1 MWSPLSKGLVHGV
14 IAESGARGPHG
25 PATGSAA
32 TSYRTKAAAE
42 ADIIAILAKLNV
54 TSISELR
61 NVSWLTLLEYGNEA
75 DTTFSDT
82 QFANLCF
89 KFMDP
94 PLFRPVIDGY
104 VLTHGY
110 GEALEPNDHADILIL
125 TGNNKDESGAS
136 TDPGFNVSTYTT
148 GYTEVFQ
155 SFSSEF
161 FALCGLIASPSLT
174 LSGELS
180 LQDFPERPS

>member
-14 IAESGARGPHG
+14 IAESGARDPHD
-25 PATGSAA
+25 PETGSAA
-32 TSYRTKAAAE
+32 TSYPTKAADE
-42 ADIIAILAKLNV
+42 ADGIALLAQLNV

-61 NVSWLTLLEYGNEA
+61 DVSWLTLLKNGNEA
-75 DTTFSDT
+75 DTTFSGT
-82 QFANLCF
+82 QFANMSST
-89 KFMDP
+89 FMDP

-104 VLTHGY
+104 VLTYGY
-110 GEALEPNDHADILIL
+110 GKALELNDHADIPIL

-155 SFSSEF
+155 NFSSEF
-161 FALCGLIASPSLT
+161 FALCKFIVPPNLALPK
-174 LSGELS
+174 ELGS
-180 LQDFPERPS
+180 QGFPERLS